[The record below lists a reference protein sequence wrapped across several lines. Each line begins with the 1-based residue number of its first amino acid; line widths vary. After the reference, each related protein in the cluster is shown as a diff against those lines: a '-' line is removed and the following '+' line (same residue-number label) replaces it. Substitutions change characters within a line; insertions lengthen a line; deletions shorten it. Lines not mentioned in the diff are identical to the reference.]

1 MTGLL
6 AAEVRK
12 LSTARTTWI
21 LTAIGAVFAGVGAG
35 FFLFEEEFS
44 GPFTG
49 SDPQVA
55 AAIDQVGGMSVIVLV
70 VGVLSLT
77 TEFRH
82 ATIGR
87 TLQITP
93 SRTRVL
99 AAKLAVGAV
108 YGLVYFVAALAVVA
122 VLIAIAASGTDLQFG
137 SAVRDALWQGPVGL
151 ALTAV
156 FGVAVGALLRSQVV
170 AITVS
175 LVYVM
180 LVETLVNQFAPSVA
194 RWLPFQALNA
204 LFLSEEAMGQM
215 PEGMV
220 SPLAPA
226 TALGVFVAYVVVF
239 STAAVVLMRVRD
251 V

>member
-21 LTAIGAVFAGVGAG
+21 LTAIGAAFAGFGAG
-35 FFLFEEEFS
+35 FFLFEEAFS

-99 AAKLAVGAV
+99 TAKLVVGAA
-108 YGLVYFVAALAVVA
+108 YGVVYFVASLGVVA
-122 VLIAIAASGTDLQFG
+122 VLIGIAATGTDLELG
-137 SAVRDALWQGPVGL
+137 AEVREALWHGPVGL

-180 LVETLVNQFAPSVA
+180 LVETLVNQFAPQVA

-204 LFLSEEAMGQM
+204 LFLSDEAMGQM

-220 SPLAPA
+220 SPLPPG
-226 TALGVFVAYVVVF
+226 TALGVFVAYVAAF
-239 STAAVVLMRVRD
+239 SVAAVWLLRARD